1 MKYRVYRTIRAN
13 EINTDEIGQSW
24 CSDDLAAEMF
34 ADQFMEDY
42 KVVSALVTADQ
53 IDIAQTNAQWNS
65 KEHSSEMEVVLN
77 SFTDIEVEID
87 GEIVTANTGEQV
99 SDDETRPN
107 PVECEVSEITDYLE
121 TA

>member
-1 MKYRVYRTIRAN
+1 MKFRVYRSIRAN

-24 CSDDLAAEMF
+24 AMDQTSAEQF
-34 ADQFMEDY
+34 AMQFMEDF
-42 KVVSALVTADQ
+42 KIISALVTADQ

-65 KEHSSEMEVVLN
+65 KEHASEMEVVLN
-77 SFTDIEVEID
+77 SFTNIEVEID

>member
-42 KVVSALVTADQ
+42 KLISAVVTADQ